1 MKTLINILK
10 SPVFCTCCLLY
21 LASQMLLGLSILL
34 DCIGE
39 FLEDVIDE

>member
-1 MKTLINILK
+1 
-10 SPVFCTCCLLY
+10 VY
-21 LASQMLLGLSILL
+21 LASELLLGLSVLL